1 MTLTLFPTKKH
12 LIPGAYFVEPKGK
25 ASLQTFITVS
35 RNQREKIQNSKSM
48 NPELTNPELAL
59 GKFLQTFSGFDFK
72 IFLTLV
78 KLNIMELII
87 SGINRKNLDQVE
99 MLAIKLGLSV
109 TKIQKKKKAINSQSL
124 LKLMRDKA
132 STGGI
137 TSIKDPVEWQ
147 KTLREDKPLY
157 GRE

>member
-1 MTLTLFPTKKH
+1 
-12 LIPGAYFVEPKGK
+12 
-25 ASLQTFITVS
+25 
-35 RNQREKIQNSKSM
+35 
-48 NPELTNPELAL
+48 
-59 GKFLQTFSGFDFK
+59 
-72 IFLTLV
+72 
-78 KLNIMELII
+78 MELII
-87 SGINRKNLDQVE
+87 SGINRKKLDQVE

-109 TKIQKKKKAINSQSL
+109 TKFQKKKKAKNSPNL

>member
-1 MTLTLFPTKKH
+1 
-12 LIPGAYFVEPKGK
+12 
-25 ASLQTFITVS
+25 
-35 RNQREKIQNSKSM
+35 
-48 NPELTNPELAL
+48 
-59 GKFLQTFSGFDFK
+59 
-72 IFLTLV
+72 
-78 KLNIMELII
+78 MELII

-109 TKIQKKKKAINSQSL
+109 TKIQKKKKAINSQNL

-132 STGGI
+132 SSGGI

>member
-1 MTLTLFPTKKH
+1 
-12 LIPGAYFVEPKGK
+12 
-25 ASLQTFITVS
+25 
-35 RNQREKIQNSKSM
+35 
-48 NPELTNPELAL
+48 
-59 GKFLQTFSGFDFK
+59 
-72 IFLTLV
+72 
-78 KLNIMELII
+78 MELII
-87 SGINRKNLDQVE
+87 SGINRKKLDQVE
-99 MLAIKLGLSV
+99 MLALNLGLSV
-109 TKIQKKKKAINSQSL
+109 TKIQKKKKAKNSQNL

>member
-1 MTLTLFPTKKH
+1 
-12 LIPGAYFVEPKGK
+12 
-25 ASLQTFITVS
+25 
-35 RNQREKIQNSKSM
+35 
-48 NPELTNPELAL
+48 
-59 GKFLQTFSGFDFK
+59 
-72 IFLTLV
+72 
-78 KLNIMELII
+78 MELII
-87 SGINRKNLDQVE
+87 SGINKKKLDQVE

-109 TKIQKKKKAINSQSL
+109 TKIQKKKKAKNSQNL

>member
-1 MTLTLFPTKKH
+1 
-12 LIPGAYFVEPKGK
+12 
-25 ASLQTFITVS
+25 
-35 RNQREKIQNSKSM
+35 
-48 NPELTNPELAL
+48 
-59 GKFLQTFSGFDFK
+59 
-72 IFLTLV
+72 
-78 KLNIMELII
+78 MELII

-99 MLAIKLGLSV
+99 MIAIKLGLSV
-109 TKIQKKKKAINSQSL
+109 TKIQKKKKAKNSQNL

-147 KTLREDKPLY
+147 KTLRDDKPLY